1 MTALPQRAPAP
12 RLLPCAKCKATFFAE
27 QLNAQGK
34 CSGCGSNKYHAKKV
48 TIAGRRYDSQHEAEV
63 VEPLF
68 WRERQGEISNLRRQ
82 VPFALIVNGVK
93 VATYKADAVY
103 EEDGKQI
110 VLDAK
115 GMKTQ
120 VYTLKKKL
128 MLACHGISIIEL

>member
-1 MTALPQRAPAP
+1 MVAIQQPSSGVRPCSKCHAL
-12 RLLPCAKCKATFFAE
+12 FFVID
-27 QLNAQGK
+27 LNAQGK

-48 TIAGRRYDSQHEAEV
+48 TIAGRRYDSLHEADV
-63 VEPLF
+63 VEPLYL
-68 WRERQGEISNLRRQ
+68 REARGEIRNLRRQ
-82 VPFALIVNGVK
+82 VPFVLIVNGIK

-120 VYTLKKKL
+120 TYVLKKKL
-128 MLACHGISIIEL
+128 MLACHGISIVEQ